1 MLQIMFW
8 SFVSGLTLG
17 VLDALSF
24 SPAWRW
30 LLGG

>member
-8 SFVSGLTLG
+8 SFLSGFALG
-17 VLDALSF
+17 VLDALS